1 MEMTPAVREARRCG
15 TCTLCCKLLTIPE
28 FGNPSGQWCPH
39 CVKGRG
45 CAIHSDRPNECRAF
59 HCGYLLWPELGEHWR
74 PSRSKLVVAFKPDGM
89 EIVIHVDP
97 GVPNAWRAEPYY
109 SEIRSMAGHAAG
121 TAYTVF
127 VQIGRR
133 VIAVFP
139 DREVDLG
146 VVAEDERIAI
156 QEGAGNQEA
165 RRGEGEG
172 GRSPHR
178 LTFDPNAGTTVPIIY
193 KARPVSL

>member
-1 MEMTPAVREARRCG
+1 METTPAVKEARRCG

-39 CVKGRG
+39 CIKGRG
-45 CAIHSDRPNECRAF
+45 CGIHPDRPNECRAF
-59 HCGYLLWPELGEHWR
+59 FCGYLLWPELGEHWL
-74 PSRSKLVVAFKPDGM
+74 PAHCNLVVAFKPDGM

-97 GVPNAWRAEPYY
+97 DVPDAWRAEPYY
-109 SEIRSMAGHAAG
+109 SEIRDMAGDALG
-121 TAYTVF
+121 RVYTIF

-133 VIAVFP
+133 IIVVFP

-156 QEGAGNQEA
+156 QKEAGTK
-165 RRGEGEG
+165 RRGAMKVKVD
-172 GRSPHR
+172 
-178 LTFDPNAGTTVPIIY
+178 DPRIV
-193 KARPVSL
+193 

>member
-1 MEMTPAVREARRCG
+1 MTPTVKEPRRCG

-39 CVKGRG
+39 CVQGRG
-45 CAIHSDRPNECRAF
+45 CALYPNWPNECRTF
-59 HCGYLLWPELGEHWR
+59 FCGYLLWPELGEHWL

-97 GVPNAWRAEPYY
+97 GLPNAWRAEPYY
-109 SEIRSMAGHAAG
+109 SEIRDMAGHAER
-121 TAYTVF
+121 TAYSIF

-133 VIAVFP
+133 IIVVFP

-156 QEGAGNQEA
+156 QDEPGTG
-165 RRGEGEG
+165 RR
-172 GRSPHR
+172 RAVKVKVD
-178 LTFDPNAGTTVPIIY
+178 DPRIV
-193 KARPVSL
+193 

>member
-1 MEMTPAVREARRCG
+1 VETTPAVKEARRCG

-39 CVKGRG
+39 CIKERG
-45 CAIHSDRPNECRAF
+45 CAIHPDRPSECRAF
-59 HCGYLLWPELGEHWR
+59 YCGYLLWPELGEHWL

-97 GVPNAWRAEPYY
+97 DVPDAWRSEPYY
-109 SEIRSMAGHAAG
+109 SEIRSMAGDALG
-121 TAYTVF
+121 RVYTIF

-133 VIAVFP
+133 VIVVFP

-156 QEGAGNQEA
+156 QQEA
-165 RRGEGEG
+165 GTRRRGA
-172 GRSPHR
+172 
-178 LTFDPNAGTTVPIIY
+178 LKVKVDDPRIV
-193 KARPVSL
+193 

>member
-1 MEMTPAVREARRCG
+1 MEMTPPVTEARRCG

-45 CAIHSDRPNECRAF
+45 CTIHSDRPNVCRAF
-59 HCGYLLWPELGEHWR
+59 YCGYLLSPELGEHWL
-74 PSRSKLVVAFKPDGM
+74 PARSKLVVAFKPDGQ

-97 GVPNAWRAEPYY
+97 GVPNAWRAEPYR
-109 SEIRSMAGHAAG
+109 SEIRGMASQAAG

-139 DREVDLG
+139 DREMDLG

-156 QEGAGNQEA
+156 QTE
-165 RRGEGEG
+165 
-172 GRSPHR
+172 
-178 LTFDPNAGTTVPIIY
+178 AGTRRLGAVKVKVDDPRI
-193 KARPVSL
+193 V

>member
-1 MEMTPAVREARRCG
+1 MFNIAPSSRAEHTESCSACSGEWTGMTPSERRCG

-39 CVKGRG
+39 CVKARG

-59 HCGYLLWPELGEHWR
+59 YCGYLLWPELGEHWR

-89 EIVIHVDP
+89 EIVFHVDP

-121 TAYTVF
+121 TVYTIF

-156 QEGAGNQEA
+156 REEEGPGTR
-165 RRGEGEG
+165 RRGAVK
-172 GRSPHR
+172 
-178 LTFDPNAGTTVPIIY
+178 LKADDPRIV
-193 KARPVSL
+193 

>member
-1 MEMTPAVREARRCG
+1 M
-15 TCTLCCKLLTIPE
+15 
-28 FGNPSGQWCPH
+28 
-39 CVKGRG
+39 
-45 CAIHSDRPNECRAF
+45 CRAF
-59 HCGYLLWPELGEHWR
+59 YCGYLLSPELGEHWR

-109 SEIRSMAGHAAG
+109 SESRGRAGQAAG
-121 TAYTVF
+121 TAHTLF

-133 VIAVFP
+133 IIAVFP

-156 QEGAGNQEA
+156 QEE
-165 RRGEGEG
+165 
-172 GRSPHR
+172 
-178 LTFDPNAGTTVPIIY
+178 AGTRRLGAVKVKLDDPRI
-193 KARPVSL
+193 V

>member
-1 MEMTPAVREARRCG
+1 MTPTGREARRCG
-15 TCTLCCKLLTIPE
+15 TCTLCCKLLTIEELGKP
-28 FGNPSGQWCPH
+28 NGQWCPH

-45 CAIHSDRPNECRAF
+45 CAIYSDRPNECRGF
-59 HCGYLLWPELGEHWR
+59 QCGYLLWPELGEHWL

-89 EIVIHVDP
+89 EIIIHVDP
-97 GVPNAWRAEPYY
+97 GIPNAWRAEPYY
-109 SEIRSMAGHAAG
+109 SQIRSIAVRAAG

-133 VIAVFP
+133 IIAVFP

-156 QEGAGNQEA
+156 QPEPGT
-165 RRGEGEG
+165 
-172 GRSPHR
+172 GR
-178 LTFDPNAGTTVPIIY
+178 LAAVKVKVDDPRIV
-193 KARPVSL
+193 